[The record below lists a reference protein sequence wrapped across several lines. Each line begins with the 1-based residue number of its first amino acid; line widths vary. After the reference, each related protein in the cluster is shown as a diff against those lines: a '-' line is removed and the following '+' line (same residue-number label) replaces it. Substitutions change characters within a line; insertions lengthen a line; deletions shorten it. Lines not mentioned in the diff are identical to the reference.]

1 MTMQRVSKFAVVV
14 AMLLGLGMVALG
26 SVFII
31 MGLNARSDIREALI
45 KENVITSQDAAV
57 PGVPV
62 QDAET
67 AKMQQDV
74 IEQHTFGRWG
84 PYSSLDRNDPNR
96 QTYLNG
102 LTIRNSLNLSILGF
116 GVADLAMGTGG
127 IAIVLGLI
135 IAGLAIP
142 VHLLVLRQQRLTGI
156 VQAIA
161 ASTWVREGREV
172 TTAL

>member
-1 MTMQRVSKFAVVV
+1 MGITMQMVSKFAVVV
-14 AMLLGLGMVALG
+14 AILLGLGMVALG

-31 MGLNARSDIREALI
+31 MGLDARSDIRQALI

-57 PGVPV
+57 PGIPV

-67 AKMQQDV
+67 ARMQQDV

-84 PYSSLDRNDPNR
+84 PYSSLNRDDPNR

-116 GVADLAMGTGG
+116 GVADLAIGTGG

-142 VHLLVLRQQRLTGI
+142 VHLLVLRQQHLTDA
-156 VQAIA
+156 VRAIA
-161 ASTWVREGREV
+161 APAMAREAA
-172 TTAL
+172 TH